1 MDEIYRIPQ
10 FGARVGR
17 SAHPLRIMNRNGT
30 FPARGT
36 ATERRYHTEADALRF
51 PGGGDVAPQGL
62 TAVCCRVSDRGQRD
76 DLKRQVSAMEAYGP
90 GAGVAVDEWL
100 SEVGGGLH
108 CKRKVFLS
116 LRERIEKREIAHL
129 PVAHRDRPTRFG
141 FDGFEHFAT
150 QHGCAI
156 AVVNQESL
164 SPQEAMVADPMS
176 ILHSRDLNRSKYDR
190 LVEIAAL
197 CGRVRGDAWQR
208 CSGWSTAQQSPR
220 EIRDDWMAEEYDWH
234 GLPARLGRATL
245 LDALGDIHAC
255 REAAKVPVR
264 KAIWHRTEGDEA
276 ERHRLYALLKQNRWI
291 EDSFL
296 HRHMRKRWK
305 GGTSRVK
312 NQIVLEPGAYTAKVR
327 HGRAWVHVQG
337 MERGRRIAIPLREKH
352 TPSGQLRILLRDD
365 GQVEIHHAVNEEDAC
380 STQPGGSETVGVDK
394 GYTEAYTDSDGK
406 RHGRGLGG
414 LLAAESD
421 ARKVKGQRR
430 NRMRDLEQK
439 HREAGNIKKAD
450 NILHNNLGNRKWD
463 RRQQRHQAQVRD
475 FLCQAAH
482 SVVDRAG
489 TIACEDL
496 TASMKSA
503 KVMHRDTQRRL
514 SGWVKGVMADTLTS
528 ISRRRGTAL
537 VLVNPAYTSQ
547 IDSRTGLLQGERRW
561 DRFYGLDGVVLDA
574 DTNAA
579 RNILA
584 RLYDDEITLYTP
596 FREVKRLLRDRSGTT
611 VGTAPPGLE
620 SAQTANAA

>member
-1 MDEIYRIPQ
+1 MAKP
-10 FGARVGR
+10 
-17 SAHPLRIMNRNGT
+17 T
-30 FPARGT
+30 
-36 ATERRYHTEADALRF
+36 
-51 PGGGDVAPQGL
+51 
-62 TAVCCRVSDRGQRD
+62 
-76 DLKRQVSAMEAYGP
+76 
-90 GAGVAVDEWL
+90 
-100 SEVGGGLH
+100 
-108 CKRKVFLS
+108 KV
-116 LRERIEKREIAHL
+116 
-129 PVAHRDRPTRFG
+129 TR
-141 FDGFEHFAT
+141 
-150 QHGCAI
+150 
-156 AVVNQESL
+156 
-164 SPQEAMVADPMS
+164 

-220 EIRDDWMAEEYDWH
+220 EIRDDWMAEGYDWH
-234 GLPARLGRATL
+234 GLPAVLGRATL
-245 LDALGDIHAC
+245 LDALGDIHAS

-264 KAIWHRTEGDEA
+264 KAVWRRTEGDEA
-276 ERHRLYALLKQNRWI
+276 ERHRLYALLKQNRWT

-305 GGTSRVK
+305 GGTSRVT
-312 NQIVLEPGAYTAKVR
+312 NQIVLEPGAYTAQVR
-327 HGRAWVHVQG
+327 HGRAWVHMQG
-337 MERGRRIAIPLREKH
+337 MERGQRIAIPLKGTH
-352 TPSGQLRILLRDD
+352 LPSGTLRILLQDN
-365 GQVEIHHAVNEEDAC
+365 GQVEVHYAVDETQVC
-380 STQPGGSETVGVDK
+380 STRPCGAATVGVDK

-406 RHGRGLGG
+406 RHGQGLGD

-439 HREAGNIKKAD
+439 HRDAGNVQKAD
-450 NILHNNLGNRKWD
+450 NILRHNLGNRKWD
-463 RRQQRHQAQVRD
+463 RRQKQHNARVRD
-475 FLCQAAH
+475 FLCRAAH

-496 TASMKSA
+496 TASMQSA

-514 SGWVKGVMADTLTS
+514 NGWVKGVMADTLTS

-547 IDSRTGLLQGERRW
+547 IDSRTGLLQGTRRW

-584 RLYDDEITLYTP
+584 RLYDDEITRYTP

-620 SAQTANAA
+620 SAHAANAA